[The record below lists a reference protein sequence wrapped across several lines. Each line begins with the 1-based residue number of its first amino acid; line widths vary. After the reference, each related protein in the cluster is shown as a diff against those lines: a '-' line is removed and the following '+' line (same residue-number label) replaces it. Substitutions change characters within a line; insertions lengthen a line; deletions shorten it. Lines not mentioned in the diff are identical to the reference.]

1 LLFVTSITTP
11 PLPPI
16 AAAPPPCAPGKA
28 GQPEPLQVADDE
40 LDDGVDGGAGEDA
53 ADTVTF
59 AVAAMLA
66 SAWLV
71 AVIVSVSAFDGA
83 V

>member
-1 LLFVTSITTP
+1 LVTSITTP
-11 PLPPI
+11 PRPPTE
-16 AAAPPPCAPGKA
+16 AAPPPCAPGKA
-28 GQPEPLQVADDE
+28 GHPEPEQVADE
-40 LDDGVDGGAGEDA
+40 LDDGVDGVDGVDA
-53 ADTVTF
+53 AETVTF
-59 AVAAMLA
+59 AVADRFA

>member
-1 LLFVTSITTP
+1 LVVVTSITTP
-11 PLPPI
+11 PRPPTDS
-16 AAAPPPCAPGKA
+16 APPPSAPGNA
-28 GQPEPLQVADDE
+28 GQPELGQLADDE
-40 LDDGVDGGAGEDA
+40 FDAGDDGVDGEDA
-53 ADTVTF
+53 AETVTF
-59 AVAAMLA
+59 ADADMLA